1 MLRIE
6 LLSGIIKI
14 APKNR
19 SLDKVAKFP
28 GETPAMKPTQALT
41 ALAAQNMKESVPEF
55 GVGDTVRVSVKVVE
69 GNRERTQVFEGVV
82 MRRRSGSINEN
93 FTVRRIASH
102 GIGVERTFMLHSP
115 RVEKIEVIR
124 RGVVRRAQLYYL
136 RGLTGKAARIKE
148 RRYVPGA
155 RNKAAAAIAP
165 TAPVEDVTLAT
176 AADEGEID
184 DEATELDEVD
194 VAEVDATD
202 VDAATEDTGA
212 DGEAGTDGDTPETE
226 RNA

>member
-1 MLRIE
+1 
-6 LLSGIIKI
+6 
-14 APKNR
+14 
-19 SLDKVAKFP
+19 
-28 GETPAMKPTQALT
+28 MKPTQALT
-41 ALAAQNMKESVPEF
+41 VLATQHMKESVPEF

-82 MRRRSGSINEN
+82 MRRRSGGINEN

-155 RNKAAAAIAP
+155 KGKAGAGAVAAIAP
-165 TAPVEDVTLAT
+165 AAALEEDVTLDT
-176 AADEGEID
+176 AID
-184 DEATELDEVD
+184 DEAFEEEAPELELEDVEASGDE
-194 VAEVDATD
+194 EVE
-202 VDAATEDTGA
+202 AADEDT
-212 DGEAGTDGDTPETE
+212 ETE
-226 RNA
+226 GKA